1 MSIFGKLTFWKKGE
15 EGDTALPEPAGLGDE
30 TGIPPP
36 NYPPAPGPGEM
47 SGPDTLPPPAA
58 MPEPQIPQP
67 YQAPQPAA
75 VQSQQAYTSS
85 KDIEIISV
93 KLDSLRAAVENLSQ
107 RIAAIER
114 MARDEEDYQTRRR
127 GW

>member
-1 MSIFGKLTFWKKGE
+1 MSIFGKLVFWKKGGE
-15 EGDTALPEPAGLGDE
+15 TALPEPAGLGDE

-36 NYPPAPGPGEM
+36 NYPAAPGPAEM
-47 SGPDTLPPPAA
+47 GGQDTLPPPGGI
-58 MPEPQIPQP
+58 PEPQIPQP
-67 YQAPQPAA
+67 YQAPQPAPA
-75 VQSQQAYTSS
+75 QSQPYNS
-85 KDIEIISV
+85 KDMEIVSA

-114 MARDEEDYQTRRR
+114 IARDDEDFQSRRR